1 MLIGTKA
8 CFVLFSTNGNLGGQ
22 QNFSVPSAFEKIV
35 FRKQIASTRV
45 KYSFLKRTNPT
56 TRTQPHR
63 SHKGNCCI
71 PVHRMHTLSSMHVF
85 SFTIICVVCT
95 FLILVLLIFFF
106 AFQVL
111 KDRCGK
117 KHPVNVPDFFISR
130 ACCYYQTD
138 IDEMIVDLSCMLF
151 KFSYNMR

>member
-85 SFTIICVVCT
+85 SLNFYDNLCGLHLFDSCVAN
-95 FLILVLLIFFF
+95 LL
-106 AFQVL
+106 L
-111 KDRCGK
+111 C
-117 KHPVNVPDFFISR
+117 
-130 ACCYYQTD
+130 
-138 IDEMIVDLSCMLF
+138 
-151 KFSYNMR
+151 FSGTERPLR